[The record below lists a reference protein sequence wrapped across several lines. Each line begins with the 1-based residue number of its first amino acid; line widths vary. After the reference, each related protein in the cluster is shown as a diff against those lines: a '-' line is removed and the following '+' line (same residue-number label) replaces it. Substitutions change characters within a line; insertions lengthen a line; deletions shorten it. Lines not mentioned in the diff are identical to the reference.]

1 MKHRLLVCVLTA
13 ALNHVLC
20 CSAALAQNRHFS
32 DGNDVR
38 KTGLNPKYPEA
49 LDCSPLTSLYASWK
63 DVDGTRRDE
72 AHSGVDGGRLGDSI
86 LSPAP
91 GTIKAVWKANW
102 GWGEEGALL
111 IRHDKD
117 DLGLTAG
124 PNYYYS
130 EFDHL
135 KFDEIQSIVA
145 GGEVARGQK
154 LATVSRPGGD
164 KQYLP
169 EVHWEVWKLSDD
181 SLTTWQLNKFNGR
194 YWTNPTA
201 HLIDPLYM
209 LSRNTPPAEDGSVLI
224 QPYTGKNHL
233 GGFKGFSYVL
243 PCVAKTSAQDRTEF
257 SRQAQ

>member
-1 MKHRLLVCVLTA
+1 
-13 ALNHVLC
+13 
-20 CSAALAQNRHFS
+20 
-32 DGNDVR
+32 
-38 KTGLNPKYPEA
+38 
-49 LDCSPLTSLYASWK
+49 LYASWK

-124 PNYYYS
+124 SNYYYS

-257 SRQAQ
+257 NRQAQ